1 MTQVPHK
8 IAVDRYTTISGRIP
22 NKYISQLNQYDI
34 SDPKSEVM
42 LQYCIWDDY
51 RKNEAYQNCVV
62 KNSDYYLSQTKTH
75 SLQELKDAVK
85 NFCESSTRYYWHL
98 NQMESNYENIKNNNI
113 SIDEKKAFA
122 LVLSYYT
129 GFKENS
135 DRTSSNTNAIIRGEN
150 SYEKTEK
157 WSDGPEYYVVIYYIT
172 KAISNLPFY
181 WGYTIRCIQLTD
193 EQIQTYQPGTIVS
206 WLNWSSS
213 KIGTE
218 PASYFKDRN
227 TWFYLYSFSSREI
240 SQFSIYEESE
250 KEALYPPFSHF
261 LVFKKEYVNGKYR
274 IYMRQIEIGLYVNNI
289 VWVDDNILNANWEN
303 KTLME
308 MAYLKNKTLKIIPKI
323 TTDTAMAFLK
333 SFKPFIKT
341 GTIKYKIMSDMT
353 RNNEYPSDN
362 AGARLVKYL
371 QDNGFGDIEIMI
383 FTSSKEKAL
392 RELKKLNV
400 VMNNKIKVTTMTSDA
415 INFLITN

>member
-1 MTQVPHK
+1 
-8 IAVDRYTTISGRIP
+8 
-22 NKYISQLNQYDI
+22 
-34 SDPKSEVM
+34 
-42 LQYCIWDDY
+42 
-51 RKNEAYQNCVV
+51 
-62 KNSDYYLSQTKTH
+62 
-75 SLQELKDAVK
+75 
-85 NFCESSTRYYWHL
+85 
-98 NQMESNYENIKNNNI
+98 MESNYENIKNNNI

-323 TTDTAMAFLK
+323 TTDTAMAFIK

>member
-1 MTQVPHK
+1 MTQGPHK

-42 LQYCIWDDY
+42 FQYCIWDDY

-193 EQIQTYQPGTIVS
+193 EQI
-206 WLNWSSS
+206 
-213 KIGTE
+213 
-218 PASYFKDRN
+218 
-227 TWFYLYSFSSREI
+227 
-240 SQFSIYEESE
+240 
-250 KEALYPPFSHF
+250 
-261 LVFKKEYVNGKYR
+261 
-274 IYMRQIEIGLYVNNI
+274 
-289 VWVDDNILNANWEN
+289 
-303 KTLME
+303 
-308 MAYLKNKTLKIIPKI
+308 
-323 TTDTAMAFLK
+323 
-333 SFKPFIKT
+333 
-341 GTIKYKIMSDMT
+341 
-353 RNNEYPSDN
+353 
-362 AGARLVKYL
+362 
-371 QDNGFGDIEIMI
+371 
-383 FTSSKEKAL
+383 
-392 RELKKLNV
+392 
-400 VMNNKIKVTTMTSDA
+400 
-415 INFLITN
+415 

>member
-1 MTQVPHK
+1 L
-8 IAVDRYTTISGRIP
+8 A
-22 NKYISQLNQYDI
+22 L
-34 SDPKSEVM
+34 
-42 LQYCIWDDY
+42 
-51 RKNEAYQNCVV
+51 AYYKGN
-62 KNSDYYLSQTKTH
+62 
-75 SLQELKDAVK
+75 
-85 NFCESSTRYYWHL
+85 
-98 NQMESNYENIKNNNI
+98 KNNSERINKNI
-113 SIDEKKAFA
+113 NI
-122 LVLSYYT
+122 L
-129 GFKENS
+129 
-135 DRTSSNTNAIIRGEN
+135 IRGEN
-150 SYEKTEK
+150 SFTKEEK
-157 WSDGPEYYVVIYYIT
+157 WNDGKIIYPVLYYLYKCLV
-172 KAISNLPFY
+172 NLPFY
-181 WGYTIRCIQLTD
+181 NGYTIRCVNLDDDITS
-193 EQIQTYQPGTIVS
+193 EY
-206 WLNWSSS
+206 
-213 KIGTE
+213 KIGTVITWLQFNF
-218 PASYFKDRN
+218 SLVGKDPSPFLAKRN
-227 TWFYLYSFSSREI
+227 TIFYIYSINAREI
-240 SQFSIYEESE
+240 SKFSYYSSE
-250 KEALYPPFSHF
+250 KEVLYSPFSHF